1 MNKARSGTSC
11 EVSTHTEQVLTTLL
25 LETALCSVLP
35 HTTVQV
41 SLELGLED
49 LVHIPCSDPAFPLA
63 GEVVGAAEE
72 DGAAED
78 GEEEV
83 EWDAEADMA
92 DETLTARKKLASQ
105 ALKANRPRASAK
117 PRVKPEKEKKTTR
130 KVHALKV
137 FVAVED
143 IMVMAEVDP
152 VDSGAEEDGDITAVM
167 VMDHTDTEDLL
178 PIHSELRRVVYLLLI

>member
-1 MNKARSGTSC
+1 
-11 EVSTHTEQVLTTLL
+11 L
-25 LETALCSVLP
+25 VLP

-41 SLELGLED
+41 SLELDLEEHGD
-49 LVHIPCSDPAFPLA
+49 LPRSDPAFPLA
-63 GEVVGAAEE
+63 GEVAGAAEE

-83 EWDAEADMA
+83 EWDAEADMV

-117 PRVKPEKEKKTTR
+117 PRVKPEKEKRTTR

-137 FVAVED
+137 FVAAED
-143 IMVMAEVDP
+143 IMVMEEVDP
-152 VDSGAEEDGDITAVM
+152 VDSEAEEDGDITVVMVM
-167 VMDHTDTEDLL
+167 VMDHTDTEDPL
-178 PIHSELRRVVYLLLI
+178 PTHSELSRVVPLLLI